1 MAGGE
6 EIWPESITMIL
17 AVATPI
23 TKEVKSAMEPTKQRP
38 LKVLKFKGPEIPK
51 ILVLIMI
58 KAKSNMIIST
68 KCGILKKKQESFVF
82 YCEHK

>member
-38 LKVLKFKGPEIPK
+38 LKVLKFKGPEILK
-51 ILVLIMI
+51 ILVIDNDKGKI
-58 KAKSNMIIST
+58 KHDINT
-68 KCGILKKKQESFVF
+68 KCGILR
-82 YCEHK
+82 